1 MREDIEPNGGAE
13 ESVQQPKKSL
23 RWLLMNYVWI
33 AGIATFV
40 DTGVLVLAR
49 VKLGLYVWLS
59 AALGY
64 LCGMATNF
72 LLNKYVNFAS
82 KDRSILRQAR
92 TFFIV
97 ASIGLA
103 LTSLLMELF
112 VQKFHLPLL
121 VAKAISI
128 GIVMFWSFWGHNTL
142 TFQGGIR
149 HFVSKKLNRSD
160 GHP

>member
-1 MREDIEPNGGAE
+1 MRENIPPNGGAE
-13 ESVQQPKKSL
+13 ETVPRSKRSL
-23 RWLLMNYVWI
+23 RWLLVNYVWI
-33 AGIATFV
+33 ASISTVV

-59 AALGY
+59 AGLGY
-64 LCGMATNF
+64 ICGMATNF

-112 VQKFHLPLL
+112 VQQFHLPLL
-121 VAKAISI
+121 VAKAIAI
-128 GIVMFWSFWGHNTL
+128 VIVMFWSFWGHHTL

-149 HFVSKKLNRSD
+149 QFVAKKLNRPD
-160 GHP
+160 RRP

>member
-1 MREDIEPNGGAE
+1 MSGQNSYEAIAKPQKALL
-13 ESVQQPKKSL
+13 SL
-23 RWLLMNYVWI
+23 VVNYVWI
-33 AGIATFV
+33 AGLSTLV
-40 DTGVLVLAR
+40 DTGVLVILR
-49 VKLGLYVWLS
+49 VKVGLYVWLS

-72 LLNKYVNFAS
+72 LLNKYVNFGS
-82 KDRSILRQAR
+82 KKRSILRQAR

-97 ASIGLA
+97 SSIGLG
-103 LTSLLMELF
+103 LTALLMELF

-128 GIVMFWSFWGHNTL
+128 GIVMFWSFWGHMTL

-149 HFVSKKLNRSD
+149 QFVAQKLKKSGD
-160 GHP
+160 QITD

>member
-1 MREDIEPNGGAE
+1 MPNEIANAAA
-13 ESVQQPKKSL
+13 SKSQRSL
-23 RWLLMNYVWI
+23 RWLLVNYVWI

-40 DTGVLVLAR
+40 DTGVLVLLR
-49 VKLGLYVWLS
+49 VRIGLYVWLS

-82 KDRSILRQAR
+82 KDRSILHQAR

-103 LTSLLMELF
+103 LTSLLMELL
-112 VQKFHLPLL
+112 VQKLHLPLL

-128 GIVMFWSFWGHNTL
+128 AIVMFWSFWGHKTL

-149 HFVSKKLNRSD
+149 QFVAKKLNRPDRS
-160 GHP
+160 P

>member
-1 MREDIEPNGGAE
+1 MRDNIVPNGGDE
-13 ESVQQPKKSL
+13 EAVQQSQKSL
-23 RWLLMNYVWI
+23 RWLLVNYVWI

-40 DTGVLVLAR
+40 DTGILVLAR

-64 LCGMATNF
+64 LCGMAANF

-103 LTSLLMELF
+103 LTSLLMELL
-112 VQKFHLPLL
+112 VQKFHLRLL

-149 HFVSKKLNRSD
+149 QFVAKKLNRS
-160 GHP
+160 GNRP

>member
-1 MREDIEPNGGAE
+1 LSENINPSGGADAAGQK
-13 ESVQQPKKSL
+13 SKKSL
-23 RWLLMNYVWI
+23 RWLLVNYVWI

-40 DTGVLVLAR
+40 DTGILVLAR
-49 VKLGLYVWLS
+49 VNFGLYVWLS

-72 LLNKYVNFAS
+72 LLNKYVNFGS

-112 VQKFHLPLL
+112 VQKFHLQLL

-149 HFVSKKLNRSD
+149 QFVAKKLNRTGSR
-160 GHP
+160 P

>member
-1 MREDIEPNGGAE
+1 MERSE
-13 ESVQQPKKSL
+13 ETSRKPQKSL
-23 RWLLMNYVWI
+23 RWLLVNYVWI
-33 AGIATFV
+33 AAIATFV
-40 DTGVLVLAR
+40 DTGVLVLMR

-82 KDRSILRQAR
+82 KDRSILHQAR

-103 LTSLLMELF
+103 LTSLLMELL
-112 VQKFHLPLL
+112 VQKLHLPLL
-121 VAKAISI
+121 IAKAIAISI
-128 GIVMFWSFWGHNTL
+128 VVFWSFWGHKTL

-149 HFVSKKLNRSD
+149 QFVAKKLNRPDRS
-160 GHP
+160 P